1 MAGLK
6 CNMCG
11 GALPFTKGGSLV
23 TCEYCGAQQILP
35 RSLDDKLVKRFDL
48 ANDYRAHC
56 EFDKA
61 AILYDQILL
70 DAPDDPEAYWGRV
83 LCRYGIEYV
92 TAKDGKRT
100 ATCHR
105 TQFKSILKDPDY
117 LSAMRYA
124 DSDGKRFYG
133 EQAAYIDT
141 IRKGILSVSSKEA
154 PFDIFICY
162 KEKDETGARTVDS
175 VIGQNLYNL
184 LTAHGY
190 RVFFSRITLEDKL
203 GTAYEPYIFSALNSA
218 RVMLVLGTKPEYFTA
233 VWVKNEWSRYLSMM
247 QEGKYLIPCYRDM
260 SPYDMPE
267 EFHALQAQNLSA
279 IGFEQDL
286 LHGIAKLI
294 GTKQPEPAHT
304 EAEDDDAC
312 AADHDEAEQAASRRR
327 KKLTVTLIAAA
338 VVALAL
344 STLLLVFAFKRPS
357 GTTDGM
363 ETTVGSRATVPV
375 DDFIGL
381 YLTQIDP
388 KDYPDLKVNVTDYD
402 EEFSDS
408 FKAGAIIDQTPKAGD
423 LVRFGREVRFVVSK
437 GPIKMPDFTNQRG
450 DTALSELEALAPEL
464 KMQTA
469 EEASETVAKGCVVRT
484 EPVAGAVL
492 KKNQTVMLYISL
504 GSNKMLDLTNDTESD
519 AREKMESLS
528 ENLNLRFRLQS
539 EASDSVP
546 SGSVIRTEP
555 AAGTALEQ
563 GQQVTI
569 YISLGSNKMPELA
582 NLTPE
587 AAEQRL
593 NDMNMDLKIT
603 FLYEESSS
611 VPSGSVIRT
620 EPAAGTALEQGQRVT
635 IYVSL
640 GQIPV
645 LANLT
650 PKAAKLGQMSSR
662 AGGAK
667 GNK

>member
-1 MAGLK
+1 
-6 CNMCG
+6 
-11 GALPFTKGGSLV
+11 
-23 TCEYCGAQQILP
+23 
-35 RSLDDKLVKRFDL
+35 
-48 ANDYRAHC
+48 
-56 EFDKA
+56 
-61 AILYDQILL
+61 
-70 DAPDDPEAYWGRV
+70 
-83 LCRYGIEYV
+83 
-92 TAKDGKRT
+92 
-100 ATCHR
+100 
-105 TQFKSILKDPDY
+105 
-117 LSAMRYA
+117 
-124 DSDGKRFYG
+124 
-133 EQAAYIDT
+133 
-141 IRKGILSVSSKEA
+141 
-154 PFDIFICY
+154 
-162 KEKDETGARTVDS
+162 
-175 VIGQNLYNL
+175 
-184 LTAHGY
+184 
-190 RVFFSRITLEDKL
+190 
-203 GTAYEPYIFSALNSA
+203 
-218 RVMLVLGTKPEYFTA
+218 ML
-233 VWVKNEWSRYLSMM
+233 
-247 QEGKYLIPCYRDM
+247 
-260 SPYDMPE
+260 
-267 EFHALQAQNLSA
+267 
-279 IGFEQDL
+279 
-286 LHGIAKLI
+286 
-294 GTKQPEPAHT
+294 
-304 EAEDDDAC
+304 
-312 AADHDEAEQAASRRR
+312 
-327 KKLTVTLIAAA
+327 
-338 VVALAL
+338 
-344 STLLLVFAFKRPS
+344 TLLLVFARKRPS
-357 GTTDGM
+357 GTTDGT
-363 ETTVGSRATVPV
+363 ETTVGSHATVPV

-388 KDYPDLKVNVTDYD
+388 KDYPNLKVNVTDYD

-408 FKAGAIIDQTPKAGD
+408 FKAGAIIDQTPKVGD

-492 KKNQTVMLYISL
+492 KKSQTVTLYISL

-519 AREKMESLS
+519 AREKMEALS
-528 ENLNLRFRLQS
+528 ESLNLRFHLQS

-555 AAGTALEQ
+555 AAGAALEP

-587 AAEQRL
+587 AAKQRL

-620 EPAAGTALEQGQRVT
+620 EPAAGTALKQGQRVT
-635 IYVSL
+635 IHVSL

-650 PKAAKLGQMSSR
+650 PKAVKLGKMSSR